1 MEDLEKEIF
10 EQRQKSGD
18 ELFDIDGENL
28 ITIDLSDIDDSSIK
42 DARDMINNLS
52 QFYYDEEFIKSHPT
66 IKKRIDSELESMR
79 VLIKMR
85 KADERAHDAIL
96 QAISTNNNNA
106 SLYRALTEI
115 QKTIIS
121 ITTKMGEIVTSLNN
135 MMKGFQLEMNFD
147 KNNDEEIEVNQN
159 THRGS
164 KDFIKSMLKES
175 EED

>member
-10 EQRQKSGD
+10 EVDS
-18 ELFDIDGENL
+18 ENL
-28 ITIDLSDIDDSSIK
+28 ITIDISDIDDSSMK

-52 QFYYDEEFIKSHPT
+52 QFYYDEEFIKAHPN

-121 ITTKMGEIVTSLNN
+121 ITTKMGEIVAGLNN
-135 MMKGFQLEMNFD
+135 MMKGFQLEMTFN
-147 KNNDEEIEVNQN
+147 KNTEEEIEASQN

-164 KDFIKSMLKES
+164 KDFIKSMLKEAEKVS
-175 EED
+175 

>member
-10 EQRQKSGD
+10 EVDS
-18 ELFDIDGENL
+18 ENL
-28 ITIDLSDIDDSSIK
+28 ITIDISDIDDSSMK

-52 QFYYDEEFIKSHPT
+52 QFYYDEEFIKAHPN

-121 ITTKMGEIVTSLNN
+121 ITTKMGEIVTGLNN
-135 MMKGFQLEMNFD
+135 MMKGFQLEMAFD
-147 KNNDEEIEVNQN
+147 KNTEEEIEASQN

-164 KDFIKSMLKES
+164 KDFIKSMLKEAEKVS
-175 EED
+175 

>member
-10 EQRQKSGD
+10 EVDS
-18 ELFDIDGENL
+18 ENL
-28 ITIDLSDIDDSSIK
+28 ITIDISDIDDSSMK

-52 QFYYDEEFIKSHPT
+52 QFYYDEEFIKAHPN
-66 IKKRIDSELESMR
+66 IKKRIDTELESMR

-121 ITTKMGEIVTSLNN
+121 ITTKMGEIVTGLNN
-135 MMKGFQLEMNFD
+135 MMKGFQLEMTFD
-147 KNNDEEIEVNQN
+147 KNTEEEIETNQN

-164 KDFIKSMLKES
+164 KDFIKSMLKEAEKVS
-175 EED
+175 

>member
-10 EQRQKSGD
+10 EVDS
-18 ELFDIDGENL
+18 ENL
-28 ITIDLSDIDDSSIK
+28 ITIDISDIDDSSMK

-52 QFYYDEEFIKSHPT
+52 QFYYDEEFIKAHPN

-121 ITTKMGEIVTSLNN
+121 ITTKMGEIVTGLNN
-135 MMKGFQLEMNFD
+135 MMKGFQLEMAFD
-147 KNNDEEIEVNQN
+147 KNTEEEIEASQN

-164 KDFIKSMLKES
+164 KDFIKSMLKETEKVS
-175 EED
+175 

>member
-10 EQRQKSGD
+10 
-18 ELFDIDGENL
+18 DIDSENL
-28 ITIDLSDIDDSSIK
+28 ITIDISDIDDSSMK

-52 QFYYDEEFIKSHPT
+52 QFYYDEEFIRAHPN

-121 ITTKMGEIVTSLNN
+121 ITTKMGEIVAGLNN
-135 MMKGFQLEMNFD
+135 MMKGFQLEMTFD
-147 KNNDEEIEVNQN
+147 KNTEEEIEASQN

-164 KDFIKSMLKES
+164 KDFIKSMLKEAEKVS
-175 EED
+175 

>member
-1 MEDLEKEIF
+1 MEDLEKEI
-10 EQRQKSGD
+10 
-18 ELFDIDGENL
+18 FDIDGENL

-42 DARDMINNLS
+42 DAKDMVNNLS
-52 QFYYDEEFIKSHPT
+52 QFYYDEEFIKNHPT

-147 KNNDEEIEVNQN
+147 KNNDEEIEANQN

-164 KDFIKSMLKES
+164 KEFIKSMLKES

>member
-10 EQRQKSGD
+10 
-18 ELFDIDGENL
+18 DIDSENL
-28 ITIDLSDIDDSSIK
+28 TTIDISDIDDSSMK

-52 QFYYDEEFIKSHPT
+52 QFYYDEEFIRAHPN

-121 ITTKMGEIVTSLNN
+121 ITTKMGEIVAGLNN
-135 MMKGFQLEMNFD
+135 MMKGFQLEMTFD
-147 KNNDEEIEVNQN
+147 KNTEEEIEASQN

-164 KDFIKSMLKES
+164 KDFIKSMLKEAEKVS
-175 EED
+175 

>member
-10 EQRQKSGD
+10 EVDS
-18 ELFDIDGENL
+18 ENL
-28 ITIDLSDIDDSSIK
+28 ITIDISDIDDSSMK

-52 QFYYDEEFIKSHPT
+52 QFYYDEEFIKAHPN

-121 ITTKMGEIVTSLNN
+121 ITTKMGEIVAGLNN
-135 MMKGFQLEMNFD
+135 MMKGFQLEMTFD
-147 KNNDEEIEVNQN
+147 KNTEEEIEASQN

-164 KDFIKSMLKES
+164 KDFIKSMLKEAEKVS
-175 EED
+175 

>member
-10 EQRQKSGD
+10 
-18 ELFDIDGENL
+18 DIDSENL
-28 ITIDLSDIDDSSIK
+28 ITIDISDIDDSSMK
-42 DARDMINNLS
+42 DAKDMINNLS
-52 QFYYDEEFIKSHPT
+52 QFYYDEEFIKAHPN

-121 ITTKMGEIVTSLNN
+121 ITTKMGEIVTGLNN
-135 MMKGFQLEMNFD
+135 MMKGFQLEMTFD
-147 KNNDEEIEVNQN
+147 KNTEEEIETSQN
-159 THRGS
+159 IHRGS
-164 KDFIKSMLKES
+164 KDFIQNMLKEGERAS
-175 EED
+175 

>member
-10 EQRQKSGD
+10 EVDS
-18 ELFDIDGENL
+18 ENL
-28 ITIDLSDIDDSSIK
+28 ITIDISDIDDSSMK

-52 QFYYDEEFIKSHPT
+52 QFYYDEEFIKAHPN
-66 IKKRIDSELESMR
+66 IKKRIDTELESMR

-121 ITTKMGEIVTSLNN
+121 ITTKMGEIVTGLNN
-135 MMKGFQLEMNFD
+135 MMKGFQLEMTFD
-147 KNNDEEIEVNQN
+147 KNTEEEIEASQN

-164 KDFIKSMLKES
+164 KDFIKSMLKEAEKAS
-175 EED
+175 